1 MSEPAFSDIT
11 CRRQDGVLV
20 IALNAEEIQGDEAAE
35 NLRRQFLEAAAHF
48 GATKIVLD
56 FAKVHFLTS
65 TAFRPLISLH
75 RRIQEKKGRL
85 VFCNL
90 RPELAEVFIVTR
102 LVSPTRSVTAPF
114 EMAKDVPEAL
124 SRLRV
129 HTSRTERG
137 VLILTLTERHLAGE
151 SLADELTAE
160 LSATVADANATQV
173 VLDFERVETLTTPSM
188 RPLITLVHQLRAKGG
203 RLLLCNL
210 RPLVAEVLT
219 VTRLISPGGGQAP
232 LETVPNVAAALAVMN
247 A

>member
-1 MSEPAFSDIT
+1 IE
-11 CRRQDGVLV
+11 
-20 IALNAEEIQGDEAAE
+20 
-35 NLRRQFLEAAAHF
+35 
-48 GATKIVLD
+48 
-56 FAKVHFLTS
+56 
-65 TAFRPLISLH
+65 
-75 RRIQEKKGRL
+75 EKKGRM

-114 EMAKDVPEAL
+114 EVANDVADAL

-137 VLILTLTERHLAGE
+137 VLILTPTERHLAGE
-151 SLADELTAE
+151 SLADALTAE
-160 LSATVADANATQV
+160 LSATVADANASKV
-173 VLDFERVETLTTPSM
+173 VLDFKDVEGLTTPCM

-203 RLLLCNL
+203 RLILCNL

-232 LETVPNVAAALAVMN
+232 LESAPT
-247 A
+247 